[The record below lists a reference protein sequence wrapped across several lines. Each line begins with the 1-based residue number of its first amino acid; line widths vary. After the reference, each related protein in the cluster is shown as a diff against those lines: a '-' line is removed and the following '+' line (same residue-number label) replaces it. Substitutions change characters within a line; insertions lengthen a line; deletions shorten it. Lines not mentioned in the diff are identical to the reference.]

1 MPYLVNGSI
10 DFWGFSF
17 TIGSMARPKKEER
30 LLLTIPLR
38 IMLTAEQRELIERA
52 ASASGSDMT
61 AWARPI
67 LLAAAK
73 RELAKASGVRSAGIE
88 DDGKSA

>member
-1 MPYLVNGSI
+1 
-10 DFWGFSF
+10 
-17 TIGSMARPKKEER
+17 MARPNKEER

-38 IMLTAEQRELIERA
+38 IMLTAEQRELIESA

-67 LLAAAK
+67 LLAAAR
-73 RELAKASGVRSAGIE
+73 RELGKVKGVGDAGKEI
-88 DDGKSA
+88 DGSSVLEANPLA